1 MNNKENLIELYNQ
14 VIVLGSYIEL
24 EKYARYPITAMPPGK
39 PPETLTEEELITL
52 ITASVTNMTGHVC

>member
-1 MNNKENLIELYNQ
+1 MNNKEKLIELYNQ

-24 EKYARYPITAMPPGK
+24 EKYARYPITAMYPGK

-52 ITASVTNMTGHVC
+52 ITASVTNMTGQVC

>member
-24 EKYARYPITAMPPGK
+24 EKYARYPITAMYPGK
-39 PPETLTEEELITL
+39 TPETLTEEELITL
-52 ITASVTNMTGHVC
+52 ITASVTNMTGQVC

>member
-24 EKYARYPITAMPPGK
+24 EKYARYPITAMHPGK
-39 PPETLTEEELITL
+39 TPETLTEEELITL
-52 ITASVTNMTGHVC
+52 ITASVTNMTGQVC